1 MEKLSSLNE
10 ARRVFIYKGKTM
22 PLEFAD
28 VCTVDRLQKDI
39 ENRTGKPWRYSD
51 ELNKFLKYNYT
62 GNLPKNLYDL
72 AHKLGKPDY
81 ICDLFYMNVDGYK
94 NVHPK
99 EYADFFDNQPQKEK
113 ELIFYAA
120 DCGARTLYEYIQDVK
135 AGGLS
140 EDMVAYHTKGILSP
154 NENASGRGD
163 KGISTSCDF
172 IFRNPQREGKESIEQ
187 PIELKT
193 KWGGKLKDVEI
204 VKMRGTID
212 TILKE
217 KGMVLAVYIK
227 MNKAVLIDPIGK
239 QYKMT
244 PGKMANGK
252 ECVDIH
258 IDKNDIIDFVFWKKE
273 DIMKMMHMIWD
284 QNHARETK

>member
-1 MEKLSSLNE
+1 MKTLSSLNE

-22 PLEFAD
+22 PLEFAE
-28 VCTVDRLQKDI
+28 VCKVERLQKDI
-39 ENRTGKPWRYSD
+39 ESRKGKPWRYSD
-51 ELNKFLKYNYT
+51 ELSKFLKYDYT
-62 GNLPKNLYDL
+62 GDLPKNLYDL
-72 AHKLGKPDY
+72 AHKLRKPEY

-94 NVHPK
+94 NAYPK

-113 ELIFYAA
+113 EKIFYGA
-120 DCGARTLYEYIQDVK
+120 DCGARTLFEYEQDVH
-135 AGGLS
+135 AGELI
-140 EDMVAYHTKGILSP
+140 EDMIVYHTKGILSP

-172 IFRNPQREGKESIEQ
+172 IFRNPKREGKESIEQ

-193 KWGGKLKDVEI
+193 KWGGKLNDVEV

-227 MNKAVLIDPIGK
+227 MNKAVLIDPISK
-239 QYKMT
+239 NYKMT
-244 PGKMANGK
+244 PGKMKNGK
-252 ECVDIH
+252 DCVDIE
-258 IDKNDIIDFVFWKKE
+258 IDKNDIIDFVFWDKA
-273 DIMKMMHMIWD
+273 DITKMMHMIWN
-284 QNHARETK
+284 QNHLREVK